1 MRSFVILAVLA
12 VAAPG
17 VDRARLA
24 ADMAYAVV
32 TVAAAP
38 APAPSPSPSPT
49 PAADACPECNGTGK
63 LGDGTVFV
71 TCPDCNGTGKK
82 TAAEPIEPP
91 LVPIE
96 PPLVPIKTP
105 PAVSRAATSRPPVVR
120 RSSTR
125 WTVAGSSHKTVSIE
139 KLARHLQETHGI
151 DPTGYTRE
159 ELLTLHDNDHNGHNA
174 PNASNA
180 PRTTSSRVIRSQS
193 TCPGGT
199 CPTR

>member
-32 TVAAAP
+32 TVAA

-82 TAAEPIEPP
+82 PAASLDTAASVKAFKAAQAAPAPVKAGPP
-91 LVPIE
+91 RDGRTYRKICDP
-96 PPLVPIKTP
+96 KT
-105 PAVSRAATSRPPVVR
+105 
-120 RSSTR
+120 
-125 WTVAGSSHKTVSIE
+125 
-139 KLARHLQETHGI
+139 
-151 DPTGYTRE
+151 
-159 ELLTLHDNDHNGHNA
+159 
-174 PNASNA
+174 
-180 PRTTSSRVIRSQS
+180 
-193 TCPGGT
+193 GT
-199 CPTR
+199 CRYELVR

>member
-1 MRSFVILAVLA
+1 MRSFIILAVLA
-12 VAAPG
+12 VTAPG

-38 APAPSPSPSPT
+38 APSPSPSPT
-49 PAADACPECNGTGK
+49 PATDACPECNGTGK

-82 TAAEPIEPP
+82 TAAEPTEP
-91 LVPIE
+91 

-105 PAVSRAATSRPPVVR
+105 PAVSQAAPSRPPVVR

-125 WTVAGSSHKTVSIE
+125 WTVAGSSYRTVSIE

-159 ELLTLHDNDHNGHNA
+159 ELLALHDNDHNA
-174 PNASNA
+174 PNA
-180 PRTTSSRVIRSQS
+180 PRTNSSRVIRSQS